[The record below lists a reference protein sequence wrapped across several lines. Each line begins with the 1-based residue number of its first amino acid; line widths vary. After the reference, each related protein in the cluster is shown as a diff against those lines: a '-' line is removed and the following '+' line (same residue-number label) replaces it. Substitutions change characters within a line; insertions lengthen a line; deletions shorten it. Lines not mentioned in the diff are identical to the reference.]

1 MEQEHLHL
9 AMVHSLYSSLSQLD
23 STNGCSCCWME
34 NDNPSL
40 HHALFCLSK
49 IFLFAPSGLN
59 PYKCTWHWLPIC
71 RFITSHEKDT
81 LFDNGTSICS
91 LGNDQKV
98 GGHRNT
104 EN

>member
-1 MEQEHLHL
+1 MGVHAVSIVTSRPFILSWLSIVYMALTLLPFQPMVSPSL
-9 AMVHSLYSSLSQLD
+9 A
-23 STNGCSCCWME
+23 GWME

-81 LFDNGTSICS
+81 CWTT
-91 LGNDQKV
+91 
-98 GGHRNT
+98 R
-104 EN
+104 